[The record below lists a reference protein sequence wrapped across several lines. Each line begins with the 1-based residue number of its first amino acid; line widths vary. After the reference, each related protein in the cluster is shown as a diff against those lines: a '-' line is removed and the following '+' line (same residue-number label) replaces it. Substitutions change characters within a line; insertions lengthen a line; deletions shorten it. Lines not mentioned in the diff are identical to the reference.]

1 MSRKIIV
8 DIGNTRIKYADLEE
22 FTLTNSYQ
30 ITPTKDI
37 NELISTWTNQE
48 IEQIFISNVADIDI
62 LNLKNKLSHIEV
74 IEIKGTTPSPLKM
87 EYKTPETLGPDRF
100 LAAIGAYSEFKGQP
114 ILLVDFGTCIKYE
127 VITTDAKYLGGA
139 ISPGLEMRFKAMNT
153 FTGKLPLMESQIP
166 QENILAYGTSTN
178 ESMYTGVLQGIIG
191 ELKQFIAQHP
201 EHNEKLC
208 IIFSGGYAQ
217 EFANYLENHIFVR
230 PNLVL
235 TGLVHII
242 RYNEY

>member
-87 EYKTPETLGPDRF
+87 EYKTPETLGPD
-100 LAAIGAYSEFKGQP
+100 
-114 ILLVDFGTCIKYE
+114 
-127 VITTDAKYLGGA
+127 
-139 ISPGLEMRFKAMNT
+139 
-153 FTGKLPLMESQIP
+153 
-166 QENILAYGTSTN
+166 
-178 ESMYTGVLQGIIG
+178 
-191 ELKQFIAQHP
+191 
-201 EHNEKLC
+201 
-208 IIFSGGYAQ
+208 
-217 EFANYLENHIFVR
+217 
-230 PNLVL
+230 
-235 TGLVHII
+235 
-242 RYNEY
+242 